1 MERKPV
7 GRRRALLLSTAALAT
22 TMCSRQPPGSSS
34 LAPMLPRAAPDGPV
48 SPMPPPTSGAVT
60 LRPVNIVNTAGTFA
74 ATVQQLMKSRRYL
87 EDLGLRPN
95 FISVADGSKVIGA
108 LVSGDAD
115 ICTASGFSPLLP
127 AIERGGK
134 LKVVAG
140 SEVLLLHL
148 IYSSRPE
155 IRRVKDL
162 EGRTVGTGPVG
173 ALLHS
178 ITVALLRKHG
188 VDPRKVTFVNV
199 GSSADVFRAVVAKV
213 VDAGPSEL
221 DYQGEEGRFA
231 VHGLVD
237 GNFWD
242 GLPEYTNQASYTSE
256 RALRERRDV
265 LVRTL
270 AAYARLYR
278 FISGPDSKD
287 AYLAARATALNKNE
301 PNEALAQWIFFQRH
315 QSFALDLMLSEAR
328 VRYMQELNVSL
339 GVQKAIMPFAKVAD
353 MSLARDAIKLLDR
366 A

>member
-1 MERKPV
+1 MPV
-7 GRRRALLLSTAALAT
+7 EYKSLDRRRALLLSAAALTT
-22 TMCSRQPPGSSS
+22 TMCSRRQP
-34 LAPMLPRAAPDGPV
+34 GPALR
-48 SPMPPPTSGAVT
+48 SPTTQM
-60 LRPVNIVNTAGTFA
+60 PVNIVNTAGTFA
-74 ATVQQLMKSRRYL
+74 ATVQQLMKDRRYL

-115 ICTASGFSPLLP
+115 ICTASGFSPVLP
-127 AIERGGK
+127 AIERGGH
-134 LKVVAG
+134 LKVIAG

-148 IYSSRPE
+148 VYSCRPE

-178 ITVALLRKHG
+178 IMVALLRKHG
-188 VDPRKVTFVNV
+188 VDPRKVKFVNV
-199 GSSADVFRAVVAKV
+199 GSSADVFRSVVAKV

-221 DYQGEEGRFA
+221 DYQGEEGRYA

-242 GLPEYTNQASYTSE
+242 NLQEYTNQASYASE
-256 RALRERRDV
+256 RALAERRDV

-278 FISGPDSKD
+278 FISSPVSKD
-287 AYLAARATALNKNE
+287 AYLAARATALNKDE
-301 PNEALAQWIFFQRH
+301 PTEALAQWNFFQQH
-315 QSFALDLMLSEAR
+315 QSFALDLMLSEQR
-328 VRYMQELNVSL
+328 IRYMQELNVSL
-339 GVQKAIMPFAKVAD
+339 GVQKAVMPFERIAD
-353 MSLARDAIKLLDR
+353 MSLARDAITLLNKT
-366 A
+366 